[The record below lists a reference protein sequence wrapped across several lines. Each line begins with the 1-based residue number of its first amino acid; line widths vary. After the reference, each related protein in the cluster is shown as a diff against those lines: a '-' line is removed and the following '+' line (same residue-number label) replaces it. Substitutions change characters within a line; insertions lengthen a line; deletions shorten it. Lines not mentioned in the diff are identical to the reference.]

1 MRAVHG
7 LCSALVLTAMVFTT
21 PAWSQAPVVDPKS
34 LVGSWEGDWQGVSR
48 QSGRYFLTIRRV
60 DGDAVYGTMEWMGTT
75 QQPPF
80 DFKGKLEGDRLV
92 WIRADKQAQ
101 VEFTISGTTMTGQ
114 STSTR
119 LGSSRI
125 SLTKTK

>member
-7 LCSALVLTAMVFTT
+7 LFSALVLAAMVFTT
-21 PAWSQAPVVDPKS
+21 PAWSQAPAVDPQS

-60 DGDAVYGTMEWMGTT
+60 DGDAVYGTMEWMGSAK
-75 QQPPF
+75 QPPF
-80 DFKGKLEGDRLV
+80 EFKGKLEGDRLV

-101 VEFTISGTTMTGQ
+101 VEFTISGTTMTGR

-119 LGSSRI
+119 LGDSRI